1 MFNVKITIDILILMN
16 WKYLIMENIK
26 LDGGHLSLEQLNAI
40 FRTIPQEMDVLDEND
55 RVVWSSMNE
64 KRLFKRTEKD
74 IGKTVFEVHPGHSK
88 KHVKEVLDQMHAGKR
103 KNISIMIT
111 KKKQPIN
118 ISFYSLHNE
127 HGKYIGCIEVTQA
140 VSNLQ
145 VKGSKLRNIL
155 NVLKKH

>member
-1 MFNVKITIDILILMN
+1 MD
-16 WKYLIMENIK
+16 NIN

-55 RVVWSSMNE
+55 RIVWSSMKKN
-64 KRLFKRTEKD
+64 RLFTRTEKD
-74 IGKTVFEVHPGHSK
+74 IGKTVFEVHPGHSQR
-88 KHVKEVLDQMHAGKR
+88 HVKEVLNQMHAGNR

-111 KKKQPIN
+111 KDEQPIN

-127 HGKYIGCIEVTQA
+127 DGKYIGCIEVTQA
-140 VSNLQ
+140 VKNLQ

>member
-1 MFNVKITIDILILMN
+1 MDRLEELPMN
-16 WKYLIMENIK
+16 NIN

-55 RVVWSSMNE
+55 RIVWSSMN
-64 KRLFKRTEKD
+64 KNRLFKRTEKD
-74 IGKTVFEVHPGHSK
+74 IGKTVFEVHPGHSQR
-88 KHVKEVLDQMHAGKR
+88 HVKEVLNQMHAGNR

-111 KKKQPIN
+111 KDEQPIN
-118 ISFYSLHNE
+118 ISFYSLHN
-127 HGKYIGCIEVTQA
+127 IEVTQA
-140 VSNLQ
+140 VKNLQ

>member
-1 MFNVKITIDILILMN
+1 MDRLEELPMD
-16 WKYLIMENIK
+16 NIN

-55 RVVWSSMNE
+55 RIVWSSMN
-64 KRLFKRTEKD
+64 KNRLFKRTKRD
-74 IGKTVFEVHPGHSK
+74 IGKTVFEVHPGHSQR
-88 KHVKEVLDQMHAGKR
+88 HVKEVLNQMHAGNR

-111 KKKQPIN
+111 KDEQPIN

-127 HGKYIGCIEVTQA
+127 DGKYIGCIEVTQA
-140 VSNLQ
+140 VKNLQ

>member
-1 MFNVKITIDILILMN
+1 MDRLEELPMD
-16 WKYLIMENIK
+16 NIN

-55 RVVWSSMNE
+55 RIVWSSMKN
-64 KRLFKRTEKD
+64 RLFKRTKKD
-74 IGKTVFEVHPGHSK
+74 IGKTVFEVHPGHSQR
-88 KHVKEVLDQMHAGKR
+88 HVKEVLNQMHAGNR

-111 KKKQPIN
+111 KDEQPIN

-127 HGKYIGCIEVTQA
+127 DGKYIGCIEVTQA
-140 VSNLQ
+140 VKNLQ

>member
-1 MFNVKITIDILILMN
+1 MD
-16 WKYLIMENIK
+16 NIN
-26 LDGGHLSLEQLNAI
+26 LDGGHLSLEQLNTI

-55 RVVWSSMNE
+55 RIVWSSMN
-64 KRLFKRTEKD
+64 KNRLFKRTKKD
-74 IGKTVFEVHPGHSK
+74 IGKTVFEVHPGHSQR
-88 KHVKEVLDQMHAGKR
+88 HVKEVFNQMHAGNR

-111 KKKQPIN
+111 KDEQPIN

-127 HGKYIGCIEVTQA
+127 DGKYIGCIEVTQA
-140 VSNLQ
+140 VKNLQ

>member
-1 MFNVKITIDILILMN
+1 MN

-64 KRLFKRTEKD
+64 NRLFKRTEKD
-74 IGKTVFEVHPGHSK
+74 IGKTVFEVHPGHSQ

-103 KNISIMIT
+103 KNISIIIT
-111 KKKQPIN
+111 KNKQPIN

>member
-1 MFNVKITIDILILMN
+1 
-16 WKYLIMENIK
+16 MENIK

-64 KRLFKRTEKD
+64 NRLFKRTEAD
-74 IGKTVFEVHPGHSK
+74 VGKTVFEVHPGQSQ
-88 KHVKEVLDQMHAGKR
+88 KHVKEVLNQMHAGKR
-103 KNISIMIT
+103 KNISIMIN
-111 KKKQPIN
+111 KDKQPIN
-118 ISFYSLHNE
+118 ISFYSLHNKD
-127 HGKYIGCIEVTQA
+127 GKYIGCIEVTQA

>member
-1 MFNVKITIDILILMN
+1 MN

-64 KRLFKRTEKD
+64 NRLFKRTEKD
-74 IGKTVFEVHPGHSK
+74 IGKTVFEAHPGHSQ

-111 KKKQPIN
+111 KNK
-118 ISFYSLHNE
+118 
-127 HGKYIGCIEVTQA
+127 
-140 VSNLQ
+140 
-145 VKGSKLRNIL
+145 
-155 NVLKKH
+155 

>member
-1 MFNVKITIDILILMN
+1 MD
-16 WKYLIMENIK
+16 NIN

-55 RVVWSSMNE
+55 RVVWSSMN
-64 KRLFKRTEKD
+64 KNRLFKRTEKD
-74 IGKTVFEVHPGHSK
+74 IGKTVFEVQPGHSQ
-88 KHVKEVLDQMHAGKR
+88 KHVKEVLNQMHAGNR

-111 KKKQPIN
+111 KDEQPIN

-127 HGKYIGCIEVTQA
+127 DGKYIGCIEVTQA
-140 VSNLQ
+140 VKNLQ

>member
-1 MFNVKITIDILILMN
+1 MDRLEELPMD
-16 WKYLIMENIK
+16 NIN

-55 RVVWSSMNE
+55 RIVWSSMN
-64 KRLFKRTEKD
+64 KNRLFKRTKKD
-74 IGKTVFEVHPGHSK
+74 IGKTVFEVHPGHSER
-88 KHVKEVLDQMHAGKR
+88 HVKEVLNQMHAGNR

-111 KKKQPIN
+111 KDEQPIN

-127 HGKYIGCIEVTQA
+127 DGKYIGCIEVTQA
-140 VSNLQ
+140 VKNLQ

>member
-1 MFNVKITIDILILMN
+1 MDRLEELPMD
-16 WKYLIMENIK
+16 NIN

-40 FRTIPQEMDVLDEND
+40 FRTIPQEMDVVDEND
-55 RVVWSSMNE
+55 RIVWSSMN
-64 KRLFKRTEKD
+64 KNRLFKRTKKD
-74 IGKTVFEVHPGHSK
+74 IGKTVFEVHPGHSQR
-88 KHVKEVLDQMHAGKR
+88 HVKEVLNQMHAGNR

-111 KKKQPIN
+111 KDEQPIN

-127 HGKYIGCIEVTQA
+127 DGKYIGCIEVTQA
-140 VSNLQ
+140 VKNLQ

>member
-1 MFNVKITIDILILMN
+1 MN

-74 IGKTVFEVHPGHSK
+74 IGKTVFEVHPGHSQ

-103 KNISIMIT
+103 KNISVMIT
-111 KKKQPIN
+111 KKKHPIN

>member
-1 MFNVKITIDILILMN
+1 MN
-16 WKYLIMENIK
+16 WKYLIMKNIK

-74 IGKTVFEVHPGHSK
+74 IGNFEVHPGHSQ

-118 ISFYSLHNE
+118 IFFYSLHNE

>member
-64 KRLFKRTEKD
+64 KRLFKRTEKV
-74 IGKTVFEVHPGHSK
+74 IGKTVFEVHPGHSQ

-127 HGKYIGCIEVTQA
+127 HSKYIGCIEVTQA

>member
-1 MFNVKITIDILILMN
+1 MDRLEELPMD
-16 WKYLIMENIK
+16 NIN

-40 FRTIPQEMDVLDEND
+40 FRTVPQEMDVLDEND
-55 RVVWSSMNE
+55 RIVWSSMN
-64 KRLFKRTEKD
+64 KNRLFKRTKKD
-74 IGKTVFEVHPGHSK
+74 IGKTVFEVHPGHSQR
-88 KHVKEVLDQMHAGKR
+88 HVKEVLNQMHAGNR

-111 KKKQPIN
+111 KDEQPIN

-127 HGKYIGCIEVTQA
+127 DGKYIGCIEVTQA
-140 VSNLQ
+140 VKNLQ

>member
-1 MFNVKITIDILILMN
+1 MDRLEELPMD
-16 WKYLIMENIK
+16 NIN

-55 RVVWSSMNE
+55 RIVWSSMN
-64 KRLFKRTEKD
+64 KNRLFKRTEKD
-74 IGKTVFEVHPGHSK
+74 IGKTVFEVHPGHSQR
-88 KHVKEVLDQMHAGKR
+88 HGKEVLNQMHAGNR

-111 KKKQPIN
+111 KDEQPIN

-127 HGKYIGCIEVTQA
+127 DGKYIGCIEVTQA
-140 VSNLQ
+140 VKNLQ

>member
-1 MFNVKITIDILILMN
+1 MD
-16 WKYLIMENIK
+16 NIN

-55 RVVWSSMNE
+55 RIVWSSMN
-64 KRLFKRTEKD
+64 KNRLVKRTEKD
-74 IGKTVFEVHPGHSK
+74 ICKTVFEVHPGHSQR
-88 KHVKEVLDQMHAGKR
+88 HVKEVLNQMHAGNR

-111 KKKQPIN
+111 KDEQPIN

-127 HGKYIGCIEVTQA
+127 DGKYIGCIEVTQA
-140 VSNLQ
+140 VKNLQ

>member
-1 MFNVKITIDILILMN
+1 MDRLEELPMD
-16 WKYLIMENIK
+16 NIN

-55 RVVWSSMNE
+55 RIVWSSMN
-64 KRLFKRTEKD
+64 KNRLFKRTKKD
-74 IGKTVFEVHPGHSK
+74 IGKIVFEVHPGHSQR
-88 KHVKEVLDQMHAGKR
+88 HVKEVLNQMHAGNR

-111 KKKQPIN
+111 KDEQPIN

-127 HGKYIGCIEVTQA
+127 DGKYIGCIEVTQA
-140 VSNLQ
+140 VKNLQ

>member
-1 MFNVKITIDILILMN
+1 MIDILILMN

-74 IGKTVFEVHPGHSK
+74 IGKTVFEVHPGYSQ

>member
-1 MFNVKITIDILILMN
+1 MD
-16 WKYLIMENIK
+16 NIN

-55 RVVWSSMNE
+55 RVVWSSMN
-64 KRLFKRTEKD
+64 KNRLFKRTEKD
-74 IGKTVFEVHPGHSK
+74 IGKTVFEVHPGPSQ
-88 KHVKEVLDQMHAGKR
+88 KHVKEVLNQMHAGNR

-111 KKKQPIN
+111 KDEQPIN

-127 HGKYIGCIEVTQA
+127 DGKYIGCIEVTQA
-140 VSNLQ
+140 VKNLQ

>member
-1 MFNVKITIDILILMN
+1 MDRLEELPVD
-16 WKYLIMENIK
+16 NIN

-55 RVVWSSMNE
+55 RIVWSSMN
-64 KRLFKRTEKD
+64 KNRLFKRTKKD
-74 IGKTVFEVHPGHSK
+74 IGKTVFEVHPGHSQR
-88 KHVKEVLDQMHAGKR
+88 HVKEVLNQMHAGNR

-111 KKKQPIN
+111 KDEQPIN

-127 HGKYIGCIEVTQA
+127 DGKYIGCIEVTQA
-140 VSNLQ
+140 VKNLQ